1 MSMQVKDSNMKSNI
15 KQGSQVESLPE
26 NASAVPLSISAIERQ
41 IVLKEV
47 GKNNSVHM
55 KKEKVI
61 QFPDEVS
68 IIVNQSDND
77 NLSCISEHKSSSEK
91 EPVVGMKF
99 SANLS
104 QNNAE
109 DDDALSVSLNI
120 SSQLSQI
127 DFEDGEETKDLQK
140 QVN

>member
-1 MSMQVKDSNMKSNI
+1 MDMQVKDSNMKSNI

-26 NASAVPLSISAIERQ
+26 NAPAVSLSISAIERQ

-68 IIVNQSDND
+68 IIVNESDNV
-77 NLSCISEHKSSSEK
+77 NLSCISKQKSSSEK
-91 EPVVGMKF
+91 EPVVGLKF

-109 DDDALSVSLNI
+109 DDDALSVSLNF

-127 DFEDGEETKDLQK
+127 DFEDGEETQDLQK
-140 QVN
+140 RVN

>member
-26 NASAVPLSISAIERQ
+26 NAPAVSLSISAIERQ

-68 IIVNQSDND
+68 VIVNESDNV
-77 NLSCISEHKSSSEK
+77 NLSCISKQKSSSKK
-91 EPVVGMKF
+91 EPVVGLKF

-109 DDDALSVSLNI
+109 DDDALSMSLNI

-127 DFEDGEETKDLQK
+127 DFEEGEETQDLQK
-140 QVN
+140 RVN